1 MSTDTCHTESS
12 DDGTDDETDHTR
24 FDDADTR
31 RDEMHDSLEAWVEQF
46 ADLSDDARAST
57 ELQEWLDVQSHLH
70 DYSYRNTLLIKH
82 QCPSATRVAGYNT
95 WANDFDRDVQKGE
108 SAIWIW
114 APIITSKCPAC
125 GNSPSYHTSSD
136 CEYDET
142 PSDEWSDGLV
152 GFRPVPV
159 FDVSQTDG
167 EPLPELDTA
176 AHGGGSEN
184 ELLDALLRAAPQLD
198 VRATLVPPEDWEHG
212 DAAGICTKRSTYDC
226 SLLVEVK
233 DDDNEAQVASVLAHE
248 YAHALLHF
256 DVDDRGERAKREVEA
271 ESTAYVVSQY
281 FGLDA
286 SNSALYV
293 AAWDGEPADAIRD
306 RLQRI
311 VATAQEIIDAVERQ
325 MSKPDRG

>member
-1 MSTDTCHTESS
+1 MSIDTCHTESGNDS
-12 DDGTDDETDHTR
+12 TDDETTHNQ

-31 RDEMHDSLEAWVEQF
+31 RDEMHDSLEAWVKQF
-46 ADLSDDARAST
+46 AELSDEARAST
-57 ELQEWLDVQSHLH
+57 ELQEWLDVQSHFH

-82 QCPSATRVAGYNT
+82 QCPNATRVAGYNT
-95 WANDFDRDVQKGE
+95 WVNDFDRHVQKGE

-114 APIITSKCPAC
+114 APIITSKCPGC
-125 GNSPSYHTSSD
+125 GNSPSYHASSD

-142 PSDEWSDGLV
+142 PPEEWSDGLV

-176 AHGGGSEN
+176 AHGDGSEDV
-184 ELLDALLRAAPQLD
+184 LLDALLRAAPQLG
-198 VRATLVPPEDWEHG
+198 VRTNLVPPEDWGHG
-212 DAAGICTKRSTYDC
+212 DAAGICTNRSTYDC

-233 DDDNEAQVASVLAHE
+233 DGENEAQVASVLAHE

-271 ESTAYVVSQY
+271 ESTAYVVFTVLRSRRVEQ
-281 FGLDA
+281 
-286 SNSALYV
+286 SLYV
-293 AAWDGEPADAIRD
+293 AAWDGEPPDAIRSQ
-306 RLQRI
+306 LQRI
-311 VATAQEIIDAVERQ
+311 GMTAQAIIDAVEQ
-325 MSKPDRG
+325 QAPNPDWG